1 MEHTIEKNP
10 EFIKLHQFFK
20 KMEAIA
26 GTMEIDDYD
35 LDEFEY
41 NKALPEYSFLIKNIL
56 SIAHKRNE
64 TFINLNHHKSEDK
77 KEVKMELTIN
87 NDQ

>member
-1 MEHTIEKNP
+1 MEHKIEKNP

-26 GTMEIDDYD
+26 ETLEIDADNSEEY
-35 LDEFEY
+35 EY
-41 NKALPEYSFLIKNIL
+41 NKSLPEYSFLIKNIL

-64 TFINLNHHKSEDK
+64 TFVNINRHQSADN
-77 KEVKMELTIN
+77 KEVEMKLTIN
-87 NDQ
+87 NDK

>member
-1 MEHTIEKNP
+1 MEHKIEKNP

-26 GTMEIDDYD
+26 ETLEIDDDDLEDYD
-35 LDEFEY
+35 Y

-56 SIAHKRNE
+56 SIAHKRND
-64 TFINLNHHKSEDK
+64 TFVNINRHQSIDK

-87 NDQ
+87 NDK